1 MLKSW
6 IWGACVVVVVA
17 VSPACKQP
25 DGPIPQPT
33 PEEQNEIG
41 DLSRDLLAVA
51 GGDTQAVQDLRDD
64 LVNVGPSER
73 GARFVP
79 EMAARFGRALSGRT
93 LTEEQARTLAHQMY
107 LTFAA
112 TALSTKQIDKIQEDV
127 RAQLTQIGAPPDAI
141 EQVTAQIEAVQ
152 MELTTS
158 QRRWWQRG

>member
-1 MLKSW
+1 MLKLC
-6 IWGACVVVVVA
+6 ACVLVLVA
-17 VSPACKQP
+17 SAACRQP

-51 GGDTQAVQDLRDD
+51 GGDAQAVQDLRDD

-79 EMAARFGRALSGRT
+79 EMAARFGRALSGRM
-93 LTEEQARTLAHQMY
+93 LTEEQARALAHQMY

-112 TALSTKQIDKIQEDV
+112 TALNAKQVDKIQEDV
-127 RAQLTQIGAPPDAI
+127 RVLLTQIGAPPDAI
-141 EQVTAQIEAVQ
+141 EQLTSQIEAVQ
-152 MELTTS
+152 AELTTS